1 MNRRIVPPPQVE
13 IKAAV
18 GAIPTDGRV
27 IVKVEFGAP
36 AHELQEQ
43 DCVLVFIPI
52 RVEVLYEHRHST
64 PAQGSLLNAS
74 RGGNNGRDK
83 ICKTTVN
90 DRWSWNY
97 YTHVNSCNL

>member
-1 MNRRIVPPPQVE
+1 MNRRIVPPPQVK

-27 IVKVEFGAP
+27 VIEVEFGAP
-36 AHELQEQ
+36 AHELQGQ
-43 DCVLVFIPI
+43 DTALAFIPT
-52 RVEVLYEHRHST
+52 RAEVYEHRHST

-74 RGGNNGRDK
+74 RGGNNGRGK

-90 DRWSWNY
+90 DR
-97 YTHVNSCNL
+97 